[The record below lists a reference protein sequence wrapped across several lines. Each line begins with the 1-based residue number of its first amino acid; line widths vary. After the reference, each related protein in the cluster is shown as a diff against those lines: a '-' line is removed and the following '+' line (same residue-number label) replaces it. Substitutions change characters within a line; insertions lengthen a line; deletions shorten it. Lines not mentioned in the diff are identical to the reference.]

1 MILIRSSARLCRPW
15 HLVCSNVQSAVHK
28 HLASRSIHNI
38 QSELITQRRTNY
50 TDNSV
55 RYLTTKGYA
64 SLFTGS
70 ASSETV
76 AQKSLP
82 IPSHISH
89 KVCTPSD
96 AVSLISQGDTVCV
109 SGFVGQG
116 SPDLILK
123 ALSDRYERECQ
134 EGVMGGVSDLTLLFG
149 GGPGDWD
156 SRGLNYL
163 AKVKCPE
170 SNNVMGNSLVKR
182 AIGGHYGQ
190 VPELRK
196 LATSNQIEAWTLPMG
211 SISRMI
217 RAQSTHSPGEMYFY
231 VQKYCNALHIH
242 HSQVTVYRSHYYSWI
257 GNLRRPY
264 SRSRYRRSCK

>member
-1 MILIRSSARLCRPW
+1 M
-15 HLVCSNVQSAVHK
+15 
-28 HLASRSIHNI
+28 
-38 QSELITQRRTNY
+38 QSELTQRKTNNY
-50 TDNSV
+50 TDSAV

-64 SLFTGS
+64 SIFTGS
-70 ASSETV
+70 ASSDTAV
-76 AQKSLP
+76 AKSLP
-82 IPSHISH
+82 LPSHISH

-96 AVSLISQGDTVCV
+96 AVSLISHGDTVCV

-123 ALSDRYERECQ
+123 ALSDRYERERR
-134 EGVMGGVSDLTLLFG
+134 EGVMGGVGDLTVLFG

-163 AKVKCPE
+163 AKVRCPE
-170 SNNVMGNSLVKR
+170 SNNDALRNSLVKR

-190 VPELRK
+190 VPQLGK

-217 RAQSTHSPGEMYFY
+217 RAQSTHSPGKNFY
-231 VQKYCNALHIH
+231 INMI
-242 HSQVTVYRSHYYSWI
+242 
-257 GNLRRPY
+257 
-264 SRSRYRRSCK
+264 